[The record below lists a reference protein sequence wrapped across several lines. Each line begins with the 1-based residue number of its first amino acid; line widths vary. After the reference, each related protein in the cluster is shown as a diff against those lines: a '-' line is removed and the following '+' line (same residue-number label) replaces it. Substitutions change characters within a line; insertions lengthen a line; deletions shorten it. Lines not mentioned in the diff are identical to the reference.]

1 MTSSEPNK
9 FDKPLAEFHKKDG
22 TFISEN
28 KENPESE
35 KED

>member
-22 TFISEN
+22 TFIYEN
-28 KENPESE
+28 KENPESD